1 MIRIELT
8 KTKPRLLEA
17 EPLTGGMVK
26 AVEVQFLFS
35 PEWDTLEKTAV
46 FSAGQASVNV
56 VLPQNGSC
64 AVPWECLTTAGERL
78 TVGVYGSMGGTVVL
92 PSELCELGAVLPGTS
107 LGQSEAAPPSPTLVE
122 QLMQT
127 AGEAKTTAQSV
138 RADADRG
145 LFNGARGEK
154 GEPGAAATIA
164 IGTVTTAAPGES
176 GRVTNRGTPEA
187 AILDITLPRGEKGEP
202 GVPGIPGPQGE
213 RGPEG
218 LSVAR
223 VVSLRLPTANWEGG
237 SVLWSQPVTIPGTTA
252 ATKVDLSATHA
263 QLLQL
268 KKDGVLSLYVENT
281 DGILTAQA
289 FGKKPFSDVVLQ
301 AALTEIILPA

>member
-1 MIRIELT
+1 MIQIELT
-8 KTKPRLLEA
+8 KTKPRILEA
-17 EPLTGGMVK
+17 EPLTCGMVK

-35 PEWDTLEKTAV
+35 PEWAALEKTAV
-46 FSAGQASVNV
+46 FSVSKTAVNV
-56 VLPQNGSC
+56 ILPPNGSC
-64 AVPWECLTTAGERL
+64 AVPWECLTAAGERL

-92 PSELCELGAVLPGTS
+92 PSELCELGVVLPGTS
-107 LGQSEAAPPSPTLVE
+107 LGQSAAVQPTPTLVE

-127 AGEAKTTAQSV
+127 AEEAKTAAQSL

-164 IGTVTTAAPGES
+164 IGTVTTAAPGEE

-187 AILDITLPRGEKGEP
+187 AILDISLPRGEKGD
-202 GVPGIPGPQGE
+202 PGIPGPQGE

-218 LSVAR
+218 FSVAR
-223 VVSLRLPTANWEGG
+223 IVSLRLPAANWKGS

-268 KKDGVLSLYVENT
+268 KKDGVLSLYVENA
-281 DGILTAQA
+281 DGFLTVQA

-301 AALTEIILPA
+301 AALTEIILTA